1 MKLLILFLISF
12 TAMAQ
17 TKVSIIP
24 NDSKLAS
31 MSFEKDNLV
40 DAKKH
45 LKKLVRKSQWLKGG
59 YQDDNT
65 DTIFQ
70 RESMDITTGEPKI
83 EYFVPTN
90 FSILVEDVTADR
102 AAKKAA
108 KKAKDDKKKTLE
120 DKLRTS
126 NLSLKEINAY
136 LRGELE

>member
-1 MKLLILFLISF
+1 MKLILLFLISF

-83 EYFVPTN
+83 EYFMPTN
-90 FSILVEDVTADR
+90 FSILVEDVTA
-102 AAKKAA
+102 KKLEEKT
-108 KKAKDDKKKTLE
+108 KKDKMDDLREKLKTKDLT
-120 DKLRTS
+120 
-126 NLSLKEINAY
+126 LKELN
-136 LRGELE
+136 ELMR